1 MSVPQQL
8 VIDRMRRRCE
18 ELDERY
24 PGYRVDLIRYLAE
37 ILALERA
44 ADHTVA
50 KQVEAQ
56 LAAFGDLYHRRMSGE
71 GGDA

>member
-24 PGYRVDLIRYLAE
+24 PGYRVDLIRCLAE
-37 ILALERA
+37 ILTLERA
-44 ADHTVA
+44 GDHSVA

-56 LAAFGDLYHRRMSGE
+56 LSALGDVYHRRTSE
-71 GGDA
+71 EGDA